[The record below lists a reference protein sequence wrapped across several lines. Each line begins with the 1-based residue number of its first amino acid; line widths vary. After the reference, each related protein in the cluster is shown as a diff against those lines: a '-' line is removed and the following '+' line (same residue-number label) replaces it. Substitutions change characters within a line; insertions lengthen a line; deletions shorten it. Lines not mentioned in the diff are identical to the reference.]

1 MTAIRRPKIKQRA
14 RLEKSIAADIRKPH
28 KYGACATVIDGI
40 RFASKREAERY
51 AELKLLERMNIIQD
65 LFIQPRFRMPPG
77 FAYVADFQYT
87 DANGQSIVEDV
98 KGVETPVFKLK
109 RKCLEYF
116 YPKVRLEIIK

>member
-1 MTAIRRPKIKQRA
+1 MTAIRR
-14 RLEKSIAADIRKPH
+14 PH

-51 AELKLLERMNIIQD
+51 AELKLLEKIGKVGN
-65 LFIQPRFRMPPG
+65 LVLQPRFRMPPG

-109 RKCLEYF
+109 RKCMKYF
-116 YPKVRLEIIK
+116 YPNVRLEVVK